1 MLPGPFC
8 TQILADFGADVIKIE
23 DVAHGYP
30 FRATEPKMGGV
41 AVRHLTLNRNKR
53 SLSLDLKSLQGKE
66 IFLQLLDSSQV
77 VVEQFRPGVM
87 DRLGL
92 GAETLRARNSR
103 LVYCSLSGFGQNG
116 PWRNLVAHDP
126 NFLALA
132 GVLDLIGAKSG
143 PPAMSGLTIAD
154 ITGALMAAI
163 GILLGVR
170 NSEKNGVGEY
180 IDLSMFD
187 GAVAAAVTAASTY
200 LGSGR
205 GPARGSERH
214 TGGVPASGLYETA
227 DARHVVICAI
237 EQHFWANLCGALG
250 REDWLPH
257 AFASGDKAADI
268 QRELAAIF
276 RTRTRDAWFEELGAA
291 GTCLA
296 PVLSIGETLQSEHA
310 KARGLVVAHDHPDAG
325 ATRILANPIRLRD
338 NPAKVRFG
346 APALGEHSDEIMRDL
361 GYSRDDIAA
370 LAALNAIRIAPPR
383 EASLGDGGREASC
396 ASSP

>member
-23 DVAHGYP
+23 DVAHGDP

-66 IFLQLLDSSQV
+66 IFLHLLDSSQV

-92 GAETLRARNSR
+92 GVETLQARNSG
-103 LVYCSLSGFGQNG
+103 LVYCSLSGFGQTG
-116 PWRNLVAHDP
+116 PWRDLVAHDP
-126 NFLALA
+126 NYLALA
-132 GVLDLIGAKSG
+132 GVLDLIGARSG

-170 NSEKNGVGEY
+170 NSEKSGVGEY

-205 GPARGSERH
+205 APARGSERH

-237 EQHFWANLCGALG
+237 EPHFWANLCRALD

-257 AFASGDKAADI
+257 AFASGDRAADI
-268 QRELAAIF
+268 QRELAMIF

-296 PVLSIGETLQSEHA
+296 PVLSIDETLESEHA

-325 ATRILANPIRLRD
+325 PTRILANPIRLRD
-338 NPAKVRFG
+338 HPAEVRFG
-346 APALGEHSDEIMRDL
+346 APALGEHSEEIMRDL
-361 GYSRDDIAA
+361 GYSRVVIAA
-370 LAALNAIRIAPPR
+370 LAVLNAIRISPPR
-383 EASLGDGGREASC
+383 DTSAGKVGREAAC
-396 ASSP
+396 ASSL